1 MKKILVLALAIV
13 MALSVVALVACDQGE
28 TYEGACHYEN
38 AWGGKDYGCKV
49 KVTVKGDTITKVEL
63 LADSETGWTRTTTSW
78 KSKTEDPSENNHAA
92 ATDLGFTAA
101 EAAYEGWFNKVFVGK
116 TVAEVNA
123 YVASATKDGQTVGT
137 ASANL
142 AGATQ
147 SAARIIC
154 AVKDALS
161 KIPAAK

>member
-13 MALSVVALVACDQGE
+13 MALSVVALVACDNGNTYTGE
-28 TYEGACHYEN
+28 CHYDRTSN
-38 AWGGKDYGCKV
+38 GNTTTYGAKV
-49 KVTVKGDTITKVEL
+49 DVTVKGDVITAVKLYE
-63 LADSETGWTRTTTSW
+63 DKDTGWVRTTSIW
-78 KSKTEDPSENNHAA
+78 GKGEGQMQYDD
-92 ATDLGFTAA
+92 TDLGHDAA
-101 EAAYEGWFNKVFVGK
+101 EAAYADWINKVFVGK

-123 YVASATKDGQTVGT
+123 YVASATADGQTVGT

-161 KIPAAK
+161 KIDAAK